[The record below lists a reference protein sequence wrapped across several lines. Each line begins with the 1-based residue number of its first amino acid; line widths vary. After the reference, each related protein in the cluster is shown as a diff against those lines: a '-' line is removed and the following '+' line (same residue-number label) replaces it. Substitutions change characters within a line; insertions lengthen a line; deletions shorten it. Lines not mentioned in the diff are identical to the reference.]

1 MLIYSGQREIEHFF
15 DDSNPRAHPIIQY
28 LGEII
33 IQAGNDGAE
42 LDLFGLSLSKVT
54 EWCNEAAR
62 NCPTKTGVIHIPNIS
77 TYIDRIPTEYRWWI
91 ADDIGKCPICVS
103 KSDHAY
109 PCSYGSSSHP
119 GLGIGIH

>member
-15 DDSNPRAHPIIQY
+15 NDSNPRAHPIIQY

-54 EWCNEAAR
+54 EWCNEAAQ
-62 NCPTKTGVIHIPNIS
+62 NCPTETGVIHIPNIS
-77 TYIDRIPTEYRWWI
+77 TYIDRIPTEY
-91 ADDIGKCPICVS
+91 C
-103 KSDHAY
+103 
-109 PCSYGSSSHP
+109 
-119 GLGIGIH
+119 